1 MTMLVAGTVLI
12 GLALGLRYPVFI
24 LIPGIALG
32 GIVVSATTSHS
43 LSSVLIFVVLLQL
56 SYLAGALLRAFP
68 AEVAGQQASALPGH
82 NAG

>member
-12 GLALGLRYPVFI
+12 GLALGLRYPVFV
-24 LIPGIALG
+24 LIPGIPLG

-68 AEVAGQQASALPGH
+68 AEVVRQQAGAFPGH